1 MTPGCQ
7 YTMKLELSDSLNISD
22 QGISI
27 RDQIDS
33 KTFLKEHISANR
45 PLLLR
50 QMMKDW
56 RATKDWNFEF
66 FRDLQSR
73 APVHL
78 EQGNVMQGH
87 TGFRKA
93 NFADFIEQLISEPEQ
108 IDGQRV
114 ADKPYLSVFK
124 IFDEFP
130 QLSKDVDFT
139 LLNQFKLKHSTVG
152 WLGPAGTVTGYHIDW
167 GDNILAQ
174 VQGRKCIHL
183 VSPEES
189 DKMYVSKKFDQGT
202 AISEVDLENY
212 DEDRFPRFAQAVH
225 RRVILHPGEMLF
237 IPRGWWHHV
246 RSLDKSISVSNLA
259 FDLRGIAFD
268 VLPHRVKQILHDIG
282 LWPCEC
288 TCHVL
293 RDGKRVKK

>member
-1 MTPGCQ
+1 MQ
-7 YTMKLELSDSLNISD
+7 IELSNSLNISD

-27 RDQIDS
+27 RDQIDGKS
-33 KTFLKEHISANR
+33 FLKEHILANR

-50 QMMKDW
+50 QMMHDW
-56 RATKDWNFEF
+56 QATKGWSFEF
-66 FRDLQSR
+66 FRSLQSSS
-73 APVHL
+73 PVHL

-93 NFADFIEQLISEPEQ
+93 SFADFIEQLIAEPEQ
-108 IDGQRV
+108 SDGQRI
-114 ADKPYLSVFK
+114 ANKPYLSVFK

-139 LLNQFKLKHSTVG
+139 LLNQFKVKHSTVG

-183 VSPEES
+183 VSPDES

-202 AISEVDLENY
+202 AISKVDLENY
-212 DEDRFPRFAQAVH
+212 D
-225 RRVILHPGEMLF
+225 GEMLF

-259 FDLRGIAFD
+259 FDLRGIVFD
-268 VLPHRVKQILHDIG
+268 VLPQRVKQILHNVG